1 MRIHAAER
9 GTILVAVLI
18 LAAVMAAFCLTAL
31 VMSSTEIKGTEMGI
45 RRDRALFVA
54 SGGMEDAFSTLNDM
68 MKPGASSS
76 LGNVQALAGTK
87 LIARRALVSSGHT
100 IGEYEVTV
108 SSVVLVNGTACD
120 VSLTST
126 GYIPSASYPQA
137 VTRNVTA
144 VVRVGTGRS
153 EVFDYA
159 YFINNWGWYYG
170 DTIVANGNVR
180 ANGQFDGGGHKAT
193 VNAIPRF
200 TSCTNGVLGDQID
213 SGGVYAAWNIIASAN
228 LGGSVKKGANLHP
241 WVDPV
246 KMPNLTDLSSYEQ
259 MAKDNKSS
267 ISIGGNVVC
276 NAVVGDEA
284 GEKSNLYLVGTTT
297 NPIVLNGTVVVRGDV
312 IIKGYVKGKGAIYAS
327 GNVYV
332 AGNLRYTSPIQ
343 APPTTPDRNTI
354 QAWLTANASADA
366 LGIFARQHIVV
377 GDYTDST
384 WQSYVG
390 QWVTNKLNR
399 SDEDLGLDG
408 IPNTKAGRD
417 GKLGTAD
424 DDVLEDDGKWT
435 VQRYTQDQASQGLIP
450 KGAKVGDA
458 IPGSGED
465 VDGDGKYTTGVALND
480 FTVKSPLNSQYWQ
493 GNMPS
498 GVTSYRQLTDSASS
512 INQLDG
518 AFYTNHTFAALALD
532 YSHDLT
538 FNGCLV
544 SRNEDI
550 IYGAKRCVFNYDL
563 RLLEAANPHGLVL
576 PSTPTSVQLVMW
588 KSD

>member
-180 ANGQFDGGGHKAT
+180 A
-193 VNAIPRF
+193 
-200 TSCTNGVLGDQID
+200 
-213 SGGVYAAWNIIASAN
+213 SA
-228 LGGSVKKGANLHP
+228 P
-241 WVDPV
+241 
-246 KMPNLTDLSSYEQ
+246 LSLS
-259 MAKDNKSS
+259 
-267 ISIGGNVVC
+267 
-276 NAVVGDEA
+276 
-284 GEKSNLYLVGTTT
+284 
-297 NPIVLNGTVVVRGDV
+297 
-312 IIKGYVKGKGAIYAS
+312 
-327 GNVYV
+327 
-332 AGNLRYTSPIQ
+332 
-343 APPTTPDRNTI
+343 
-354 QAWLTANASADA
+354 
-366 LGIFARQHIVV
+366 
-377 GDYTDST
+377 
-384 WQSYVG
+384 
-390 QWVTNKLNR
+390 
-399 SDEDLGLDG
+399 G
-408 IPNTKAGRD
+408 IPI
-417 GKLGTAD
+417 
-424 DDVLEDDGKWT
+424 
-435 VQRYTQDQASQGLIP
+435 S
-450 KGAKVGDA
+450 
-458 IPGSGED
+458 
-465 VDGDGKYTTGVALND
+465 
-480 FTVKSPLNSQYWQ
+480 F
-493 GNMPS
+493 
-498 GVTSYRQLTDSASS
+498 
-512 INQLDG
+512 
-518 AFYTNHTFAALALD
+518 
-532 YSHDLT
+532 
-538 FNGCLV
+538 
-544 SRNEDI
+544 
-550 IYGAKRCVFNYDL
+550 
-563 RLLEAANPHGLVL
+563 
-576 PSTPTSVQLVMW
+576 
-588 KSD
+588 